1 MHKSPIDIL
10 RILFLR
16 KTFILHFTDRLK
28 RNMSEGDSRVR
39 DSEEAV
45 SSKIR
50 DTQRKAKIEAE
61 DEARD
66 NIKVF
71 SFTSSS
77 SFFLCC
83 TFFPQRNAV
92 TTRMDL
98 LMFDF
103 V

>member
-1 MHKSPIDIL
+1 
-10 RILFLR
+10 
-16 KTFILHFTDRLK
+16 
-28 RNMSEGDSRVR
+28 MSEGDSRVR

-45 SSKIR
+45 STKIR

-71 SFTSSS
+71 SFTSS
-77 SFFLCC
+77 
-83 TFFPQRNAV
+83 TPIFPAALSVGR
-92 TTRMDL
+92 TDCF
-98 LMFDF
+98 FDF

>member
-71 SFTSSS
+71 SFT
-77 SFFLCC
+77 FFINI
-83 TFFPQRNAV
+83 FFSLLHFSPSMHCRYNADGPTV
-92 TTRMDL
+92 
-98 LMFDF
+98 

>member
-1 MHKSPIDIL
+1 
-10 RILFLR
+10 
-16 KTFILHFTDRLK
+16 
-28 RNMSEGDSRVR
+28 MSEGDSRVR

-71 SFTSSS
+71 SFT
-77 SFFLCC
+77 FFINI
-83 TFFPQRNAV
+83 FFSLLRFSPSVHCRDNADGPAV
-92 TTRMDL
+92 
-98 LMFDF
+98 